1 MPNDDV
7 IGTGTREQLTS
18 ILATSVGI
26 DSTTLQDTG
35 LSIQLLPNTSYYIR
49 CGSFITGS
57 GDTIK
62 LQLTYS
68 GTLTPSTQTF
78 LQFPSTNVLDVM
90 SINAAYSTGSSED
103 WPQFW
108 GVIRT
113 ATGGILKLQMCKVVD
128 ISGDD
133 LVMSNGG
140 HLVARRI

>member
-1 MPNDDV
+1 MIEP
-7 IGTGTREQLTS
+7 GAREQLTS
-18 ILATSVGI
+18 ILPTSVGV
-26 DSTTLQDTG
+26 DSVTLQDTG
-35 LSIQLLPNTSYYIR
+35 LAITLLPNTSYYIR
-49 CGSFITGS
+49 CGTFITGG

-68 GTLTPSTQTF
+68 GTLTTSTQMF
-78 LQFPSTNVLDVM
+78 LQFPATSVLDVL
-90 SINAAYSTGSSED
+90 SINAAYSTGSAED

-113 ATGGILKLQMCKVVD
+113 ATGGILKLQMCKVAD

-140 HLVARRI
+140 HLVATRI

>member
-1 MPNDDV
+1 MLD
-7 IGTGTREQLTS
+7 TGTREQLS
-18 ILATSVGI
+18 SVLAATVGI
-26 DSTTLQDTG
+26 DSITLQDTG

-49 CGSFITGS
+49 CGAFITGG

-68 GTLTPSTQTF
+68 GTLTTSTQTF
-78 LQFPSTNVLDVM
+78 LQFPATNVLDVM
-90 SINAAYSTGSSED
+90 SINAAYSTASSED

-108 GVIRT
+108 GVVRT
-113 ATGGILKLQMCKVVD
+113 ATGGTLKLQMCKVAD
-128 ISGDD
+128 ISGDN